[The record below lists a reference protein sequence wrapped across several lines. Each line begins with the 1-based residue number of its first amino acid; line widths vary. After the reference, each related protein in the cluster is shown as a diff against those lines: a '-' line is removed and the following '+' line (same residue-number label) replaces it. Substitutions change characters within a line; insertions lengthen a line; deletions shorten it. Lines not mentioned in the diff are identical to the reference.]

1 MITNPRIVLPTN
13 AKIGDVIDVKTVVNH
28 VMETGNRKDVDGKLV
43 PRNIISTLTVTFGGE
58 EVFRAEFGPGI
69 SANPFVTFPMRVTG
83 PGVLEV
89 TWLDDL
95 GTSLK
100 ETAVLEILAEQ

>member
-13 AKIGDVIDVKTVVNH
+13 AKIGEVIEVKTVVNH
-28 VMETGNRKDVDGKLV
+28 VMETGNRKDVDGKPV
-43 PRNIISTLTVTFGGE
+43 PRNIISALSATFGGT

-83 PGVLEV
+83 PGVIEV
-89 TWLDDL
+89 TWRDDL
-95 GTSLK
+95 GVSIK
-100 ETAVLEILAEQ
+100 EIAILEILAEQ